1 MIRKCYKQ
9 AEFVGRIQQALGV
22 AVGTASD
29 AAIAME
35 LGCTAVLMS
44 TGIAAAKD
52 PIAMA
57 RAMRLGIEAGRTAY
71 EAGRMPR
78 RLYAQ
83 ASSPEEGLIDV
94 R

>member
-1 MIRKCYKQ
+1 
-9 AEFVGRIQQALGV
+9 
-22 AVGTASD
+22 
-29 AAIAME
+29 
-35 LGCTAVLMS
+35 MS

-52 PIAMA
+52 PVKMA
-57 RAMRLGIEAGRTAY
+57 RAMRLAVEAGRLAY